1 MSASICSS
9 PVWTCEK
16 QVSLRQV
23 ATHLQTP
30 TTPTTEPFTSLPSLF
45 LFFTSKTPGRLHTL
59 AYTVAVHS
67 RPCIATR
74 QLTWSSTPTLMS
86 AATSKALQARQRLP
100 KIMQHEHVTRSRVL
114 IITTKVKPKPP
125 ERPALILHG
134 LRAKPQGIGERRS
147 QTLKKPHMSDI
158 QAFLL
163 GAPALAAH
171 PI

>member
-59 AYTVAVHS
+59 AYTVGVYS
-67 RPCIATR
+67 RPRIATR
-74 QLTWSSTPTLMS
+74 QLTWSSTPTLIS
-86 AATSKALQARQRLP
+86 AAASKALQARQRLP
-100 KIMQHEHVTRSRVL
+100 KLMQHEHVTRPRVL
-114 IITTKVKPKPP
+114 IITKVKPKPP

-134 LRAKPQGIGERRS
+134 LRAKPQGIWRAKIPDVEKATHVR
-147 QTLKKPHMSDI
+147 
-158 QAFLL
+158 
-163 GAPALAAH
+163 H
-171 PI
+171 PGISHRLSS